1 MFSLL
6 CLFYVKKKKAS
17 LQGTYCKFILY
28 VLSSPPNLILISL
41 DLFSLQRVMY
51 LLLKIQLESYVSING
66 FVRDILIKVK
76 ISKKN

>member
-1 MFSLL
+1 MPFMW
-6 CLFYVKKKKAS
+6 KKKNS
-17 LQGTYCKFILY
+17 ILQDTYCKFILY
-28 VLSSPPNLILISL
+28 VISSPPNLILISL